1 MKKSIFVFYLS
12 YSCYLFFESSDLS
25 LVFIFPERLLPV
37 AVQDED
43 RLSSCSPGLPRLVH
57 RQDLSSDFDFCSA
70 FAVPVGFVPAA

>member
-1 MKKSIFVFYLS
+1 
-12 YSCYLFFESSDLS
+12 

-70 FAVPVGFVPAA
+70 FAVAVGFVPAA